1 MTSEEPGDQAP
12 RSPAAGGDVAGP
24 AAGTEPPDS
33 VPGASRSGAAPAA
46 TGTQGAAETV
56 RRVRIYRAH
65 GLDLE
70 LPVMRMRGPLV
81 PGSPPARGISRLAC
95 TPAVLLL
102 TMLLIPV
109 VATVVLAVRTR
120 VWPVAASAGLAA
132 VFVAAVVWADRD
144 RPGGRRWAFPVAI
157 AVVAVL
163 GLYRMGPPYARS
175 LYWMGFAAILLVAAM
190 VLAWWSRNTR
200 GLWLLPLIVPFGIS
214 AFVAGVSFRLIFQYS
229 GAQVGFDGF
238 PGYRT
243 WFAVMLGSAF
253 LWTWLGFL
261 IALFRASIRELE
273 ADPVRRSRLDGR
285 SGPGLYL
292 RLFDLQR
299 PVVLVAGLV
308 VGVAAARVFD
318 VVLIGVPGSVQ
329 YRLDSATVYW
339 WRLSA
344 DPATAGEAA
353 AYAVPLTVLV
363 AMVAWALQSDLRA
376 RRARLSPVPALPYPV
391 PVGAG
396 TGGGFA
402 GSLRLLG
409 FGLVAVAAVLPLVA
423 LVVVALQGP
432 DGWSLH
438 AFTDMW
444 ADPALRKS
452 IQATLWVA
460 FLATV
465 VVVAAAAPLAYRLAV
480 APEGWLSRGMVTAL
494 VVLAVLPV
502 QAYLGPLD
510 TFIDEHGLSGTRI
523 PLVLV
528 HVAAGLPIAVLIL
541 RGAVA
546 APPGSPAADAL
557 RGMAAPGTI
566 GRRLLTAAGPAL
578 VAVAV
583 LEFVQVWNDFVVGLL
598 ISGAGA
604 SPWSLLLWGEA
615 RQFGENAAQ
624 LAAGAL
630 ISAVLPVALVLATWR
645 RWIIPG
651 LTGGVLR

>member
-1 MTSEEPGDQAP
+1 MTSAEPDPGVP
-12 RSPAAGGDVAGP
+12 GVRRPAADRL
-24 AAGTEPPDS
+24 
-33 VPGASRSGAAPAA
+33 SR
-46 TGTQGAAETV
+46 T
-56 RRVRIYRAH
+56 YRAH
-65 GLDLE
+65 GVDLE
-70 LPVMRMRGPLV
+70 LPLARLRGPLV
-81 PGSPPARGISRLAC
+81 PGSPPPRGITRIAG

-102 TMLLIPV
+102 VMLLIPAGV
-109 VATVVLAVRTR
+109 TVVLAVRTR
-120 VWPVAASAGLAA
+120 LWLVVGCAILAA
-132 VFVAAVVWADRD
+132 AFVGAVLRTRRADARQMDDAVPAGTDTGADRL
-144 RPGGRRWAFPVAI
+144 RRWAAPMSI
-157 AVVAVL
+157 TVVAVIALYLL
-163 GLYRMGPPYARS
+163 GGPYARS
-175 LYWMGFAAILLVAAM
+175 LYWMGFAAVLLVAAM

-214 AFVAGVSFRLIFQYS
+214 AFVAGVAFRLVFQYS
-229 GAQVGFDGF
+229 GAYVGFDGF
-238 PGYRT
+238 PGYRA
-243 WFAVMLGSAF
+243 WFVMMLGSAF

-261 IALFRASIRELE
+261 IALFRASIRALT
-273 ADPVRRSRLDGR
+273 ADPVRYSRITNE
-285 SGPGLYL
+285 SGFALYR
-292 RLFDLQR
+292 RLFALQR
-299 PVVLVAGLV
+299 PVLLVAGLV

-329 YRLDSATVYW
+329 YRLDSATVHW
-339 WRLSA
+339 WRLAA

-353 AYAVPLTVLV
+353 AYALPLTVLV
-363 AMVAWALQSDLRA
+363 AMAAWALQSDLRD
-376 RRARLSPVPALPYPV
+376 RPPGVSPVPAVAYTGPADS
-391 PVGAG
+391 AG
-396 TGGGFA
+396 GLA
-402 GSLRLLG
+402 GYARTAG
-409 FGLVAVAAVLPLVA
+409 FGLVAIAAVLPLIA
-423 LVVVALQGP
+423 LLVVALQGTG
-432 DGWSLH
+432 GWSLS

-444 ADPALRKS
+444 TDPALRKS

-480 APEGWLSRGMVTAL
+480 APEGRSARGTVTAL

-510 TFIDEHGLSGTRI
+510 TFIDDHGLSGTRI

-541 RGAVA
+541 RGAVV
-546 APPGSPAADAL
+546 APRGSPAADAL

-566 GRRLLTAAGPAL
+566 AGRLFTAAGPAV

-598 ISGAGA
+598 VSGAGA

-624 LAAGAL
+624 LAAGSL

>member
-1 MTSEEPGDQAP
+1 M
-12 RSPAAGGDVAGP
+12 
-24 AAGTEPPDS
+24 
-33 VPGASRSGAAPAA
+33 
-46 TGTQGAAETV
+46 
-56 RRVRIYRAH
+56 
-65 GLDLE
+65 E
-70 LPVMRMRGPLV
+70 LPTARLRGPLV
-81 PGSPPARGISRLAC
+81 PGSPPHRGITRIAGA
-95 TPAVLLL
+95 PAVLLL
-102 TMLLIPV
+102 ALLLIPAGV
-109 VATVVLAVRTR
+109 TVVLAVRTQ
-120 VWPVAASAGLAA
+120 VWLVVCCVVLAA
-132 VFVAAVVWADRD
+132 AFVVAMVRLRRKDRRGD
-144 RPGGRRWAFPVAI
+144 EPRAWVAPVLV

-163 GLYRMGPPYARS
+163 VLYRIGQPYARS
-175 LYWMGFAAILLVAAM
+175 LYWMGFAAVLLVAAM

-214 AFVAGVSFRLIFQYS
+214 AFVAGVAFRLIFQYS

-238 PGYRT
+238 PGYRS

-261 IALFRASIRELE
+261 IALFRASVRAL
-273 ADPVRRSRLDGR
+273 AGDPVRWSRVQDE
-285 SGPGLYL
+285 SGLTLYL
-292 RLFDLQR
+292 RLFTLQR

-339 WRLSA
+339 WRLAA

-353 AYAVPLTVLV
+353 AYALPLTVLV
-363 AMVAWALQSDLRA
+363 AVVAWTLQFDLRD
-376 RRARLSPVPALPYPV
+376 RRPGLSPVPGMAYAGHAV
-391 PVGAG
+391 PGD
-396 TGGGFA
+396 TRRFA
-402 GSLRLLG
+402 AYARTLG
-409 FGLVAVAAVLPLVA
+409 FGLVSVAAMIPLVA
-423 LVVVALQGP
+423 LLVVALQGP

-444 ADPALRKS
+444 ADRALLKS

-460 FLATV
+460 LLATIV
-465 VVVAAAAPLAYRLAV
+465 VMAAAAPLAYRLAV
-480 APEGWLSRGMVTAL
+480 TPDGWVSKSLVSAL

-510 TFIDEHGLSGTRI
+510 MFIDGHGLSGTRI

-557 RGMAAPGTI
+557 RGLAAPGTLA
-566 GRRLLTAAGPAL
+566 RRLVVSAGPAA

-630 ISAVLPVALVLATWR
+630 ISAVLPVVLVLATWR
-645 RWIIPG
+645 RWIVPG
-651 LTGGVLR
+651 LTAGVLR

>member
-1 MTSEEPGDQAP
+1 MTSADHSE
-12 RSPAAGGDVAGP
+12 RLS
-24 AAGTEPPDS
+24 
-33 VPGASRSGAAPAA
+33 
-46 TGTQGAAETV
+46 
-56 RRVRIYRAH
+56 RIYRAH
-65 GLDLE
+65 GVTLE
-70 LPVMRMRGPLV
+70 LPLSRLRGPLV
-81 PGSPPARGISRLAC
+81 PGAPPSRGITRIAC
-95 TPAVLLL
+95 GPAVLLL
-102 TMLLIPV
+102 VLLLIPTAV
-109 VATVVLAVRTR
+109 TAVLAVRTELWLVVGCAVLAGLFVPALR
-120 VWPVAASAGLAA
+120 YARRDAGPRPGPAEANEETGNRSYRWVWPAGLGAAA
-132 VFVAAVVWADRD
+132 VL
-144 RPGGRRWAFPVAI
+144 
-157 AVVAVL
+157 VL
-163 GLYRMGPPYARS
+163 HSIGPSYARS
-175 LYWMGFAAILLVAAM
+175 LYWMGFAAVLLVVAM
-190 VLAWWSRNTR
+190 VLAWWSRETR

-214 AFVAGVSFRLIFQYS
+214 AFVAGVAFRLIFQYS
-229 GAQVGFDGF
+229 GARVGFDGF

-261 IALFRASIRELE
+261 IALFRASIRAVT
-273 ADPVRRSRLDGR
+273 ADPVRARRLTDCT
-285 SGPGLYL
+285 GPTLYK

-329 YRLDSATVYW
+329 YRLDSATVSW
-339 WRLSA
+339 WRLA
-344 DPATAGEAA
+344 GDPAGAGEAA
-353 AYAVPLTVLV
+353 AHALPLAILLAV
-363 AMVAWALQSDLRA
+363 AAWALQSDLRE
-376 RRARLSPVPALPYPV
+376 RRSGLSPMPAPPYPA
-391 PVGAG
+391 PLDSG
-396 TGGGFA
+396 TGGGLA
-402 GSLRLLG
+402 GYLRTLG
-409 FGLVAVAAVLPLVA
+409 FGLVAVAAMLPIGA
-423 LVVVALQGP
+423 LVVAALQGP
-432 DGWSLH
+432 GGWSLH
-438 AFTDMW
+438 AFTEMW
-444 ADPALRKS
+444 ADPALRRS
-452 IQATLWVA
+452 IQTTLWVA
-460 FLATV
+460 LLATV

-480 APEGWLSRGMVTAL
+480 APDGWVARGTVSAL

-510 TFIDEHGLSGTRI
+510 AFIDEHGLSGTRI

-566 GRRLLTAAGPAL
+566 GRRLLAAAGPAL

-615 RQFGENAAQ
+615 RQFGENAAP

-645 RWIIPG
+645 RWIVPG